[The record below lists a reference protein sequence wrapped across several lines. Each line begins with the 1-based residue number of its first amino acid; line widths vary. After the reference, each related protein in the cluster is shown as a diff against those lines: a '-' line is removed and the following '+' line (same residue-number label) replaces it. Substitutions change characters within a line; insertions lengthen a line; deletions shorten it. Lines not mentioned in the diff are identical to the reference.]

1 MVLDDT
7 CRWLS
12 VEDSRREAAAPE
24 WYLVQPPVCSSEQAS
39 TSFQEGPLVGFILPE
54 ADFRYRPP
62 CLRTGGWGI
71 RRGVDKT
78 WACTPLPGYQFPHL
92 LCLPACLQPG

>member
-39 TSFQEGPLVGFILPE
+39 NSFQDPWWDLF
-54 ADFRYRPP
+54 YRK
-62 CLRTGGWGI
+62 LTLDI
-71 RRGVDKT
+71 D
-78 WACTPLPGYQFPHL
+78 L
-92 LCLPACLQPG
+92 LA